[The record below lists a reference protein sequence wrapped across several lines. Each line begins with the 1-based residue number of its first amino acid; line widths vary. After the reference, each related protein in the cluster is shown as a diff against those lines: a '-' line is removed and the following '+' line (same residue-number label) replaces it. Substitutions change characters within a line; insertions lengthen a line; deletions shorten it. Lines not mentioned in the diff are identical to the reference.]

1 MSIGRPAL
9 TSRSEIIQAARHL
22 LQTEGVDA
30 LSVRNVAAAVNTA
43 ASTIYNYF
51 GSKQGLL
58 RELADAMLSEARPQ
72 LRPDQ
77 DPIAALRQ
85 WMYDYR
91 ELLRKTPELI
101 ILANLSG
108 PVPSVFAI
116 GHDLVTLLE
125 RAGLSPKDAALHGRS
140 LHWTVHG
147 FVWQEV
153 GEERAEFSVVD
164 LAPPEHRAAAKRAQS
179 YSYDQ
184 LYQCTVERNLAGLI
198 NR

>member
-9 TSRSEIIQAARHL
+9 TSRSEIIEAARHL

-30 LSVRNVAAAVNTA
+30 LSVRNVASAVNTA

-72 LRPDQ
+72 VSQDQ
-77 DPIAALRQ
+77 DPVDALRQ

-91 ELLRKTPELI
+91 SLLRKTPELI

-125 RAGLSPKDAALHGRS
+125 RAGLSPKVPKRQPARASGRS
-140 LHWTVHG
+140 S
-147 FVWQEV
+147 
-153 GEERAEFSVVD
+153 RALSRCRT
-164 LAPPEHRAAAKRAQS
+164 LARTGSSAGPSPRRRRRCRSSRPRRARRSAPSAPP
-179 YSYDQ
+179 
-184 LYQCTVERNLAGLI
+184 
-198 NR
+198 